1 MTESKTKKQAKRLRL
16 FRKIHRFTGACLF
29 MFFFVVSMSGLLLG
43 WKKHSQGV
51 ILPKTQKGASTNPQ
65 DWKTLDELQVIA
77 TDIANK
83 TDSPEFG
90 SDKID
95 RMDVRPTK
103 GIVKI
108 LFKDDFRE
116 IQLDMTTGK
125 MLSLDR
131 RYSDLIEKIHD
142 GSILDRS
149 LSTSDDYFK
158 LFYTTLMG
166 GSLLLF
172 TITGFWLWFGPK
184 LIRRKREEEQLAETK
199 T

>member
-1 MTESKTKKQAKRLRL
+1 MNDSKTKKQAKRLRL

-29 MFFFVVSMSGLLLG
+29 IFFFVVSMSGLLLG
-43 WKKHSQGV
+43 WKKHSQGM
-51 ILPKTQKGASTNPQ
+51 ILPKTQKGVSTNPT
-65 DWKTLDELQVIA
+65 DWKSLDELQVKA
-77 TDIANK
+77 KDIANK
-83 TDSPEFG
+83 TSPKFT

-108 LFKDDFRE
+108 LFADDFRE
-116 IQLDMTTGK
+116 IQLDMTDGE
-125 MLSLDR
+125 MLSLES

-166 GSLLLF
+166 GSLLIF

-184 LIRRKREEEQLAETK
+184 LMRRSRETRQLEETK